1 MPIQQTQQTN
11 NPRHVGGP
19 PGSWRRISICL
30 DDFGHHSGVNQ
41 AALALARA
49 GRVQALSAM
58 VGAPA
63 WGAGAQALR
72 AGGAGEAE
80 VGLHLDLTE
89 HPLHP
94 ALRLPLPQLVARAYL
109 GQLDAAALRAEI
121 RAQLDAFEHHLGR
134 PPAYVD
140 GHQHVHQLPVVRGL
154 LVDEVV
160 RRYPVGTLWLRATHA
175 GMRRDVKSQVIAALG
190 ARGLAALAH
199 RAGLPQNGR
208 LLGVYGFT
216 GGPEQYRERLAHW
229 LQVARDGDLLMCHAR
244 LAGPGTAPPFEQAM
258 QAEFAVLSGP
268 QAPTLLAQ
276 AHVRL
281 RPMREILSL
290 AGSTPSQAR

>member
-63 WGAGAQALR
+63 WSAGAQALR

-89 HPLHP
+89 HPVHLIGTP
-94 ALRLPLPQLVARAYL
+94 DQL
-109 GQLDAAALRAEI
+109 
-121 RAQLDAFEHHLGR
+121 
-134 PPAYVD
+134 
-140 GHQHVHQLPVVRGL
+140 
-154 LVDEVV
+154 
-160 RRYPVGTLWLRATHA
+160 
-175 GMRRDVKSQVIAALG
+175 MK
-190 ARGLAALAH
+190 
-199 RAGLPQNGR
+199 
-208 LLGVYGFT
+208 
-216 GGPEQYRERLAHW
+216 
-229 LQVARDGDLLMCHAR
+229 
-244 LAGPGTAPPFEQAM
+244 LAGQITTIARTIKSK
-258 QAEFAVLSGP
+258 EFS
-268 QAPTLLAQ
+268 
-276 AHVRL
+276 
-281 RPMREILSL
+281 S
-290 AGSTPSQAR
+290 